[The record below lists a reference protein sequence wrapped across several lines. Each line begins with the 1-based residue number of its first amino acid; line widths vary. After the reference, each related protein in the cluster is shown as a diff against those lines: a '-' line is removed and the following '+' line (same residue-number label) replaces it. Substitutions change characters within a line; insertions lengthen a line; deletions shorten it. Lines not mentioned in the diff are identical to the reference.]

1 MILHIEFHST
11 VCKDSDTLTTTK
23 VFSGVVKEEL
33 LECFSRSRK
42 LKKNKKQ
49 KKNRKKEEYV
59 PGNKRTTQES
69 NKKKS
74 QDNRCTAA
82 IESSQ
87 SKLEEEVRR
96 LF

>member
-1 MILHIEFHST
+1 MLLHIEFHST
-11 VCKDSDTLTTTK
+11 LCKDSDTLTTTK

-33 LECFSRSRK
+33 LKCFSRSRK
-42 LKKNKKQ
+42 LKNKTKQ
-49 KKNRKKEEYV
+49 NRKKEECV
-59 PGNKRTTQES
+59 PGNKRTTLKS

>member
-1 MILHIEFHST
+1 ME
-11 VCKDSDTLTTTK
+11 V
-23 VFSGVVKEEL
+23 
-33 LECFSRSRK
+33 
-42 LKKNKKQ
+42 
-49 KKNRKKEEYV
+49 YV

>member
-42 LKKNKKQ
+42 LKKKK
-49 KKNRKKEEYV
+49 
-59 PGNKRTTQES
+59 
-69 NKKKS
+69 NKKKTGKRKS
-74 QDNRCTAA
+74 MYQGTKELLKRVIKRNPRITDV
-82 IESSQ
+82 Q
-87 SKLEEEVRR
+87 QL
-96 LF
+96 

>member
-42 LKKNKKQ
+42 LKKK

>member
-1 MILHIEFHST
+1 MLLHIEFHST
-11 VCKDSDTLTTTK
+11 LCKDSDTLTTTK

-33 LECFSRSRK
+33 LKCFSRSRK
-42 LKKNKKQ
+42 LKK

-59 PGNKRTTQES
+59 PGNKRTTLKS

>member
-42 LKKNKKQ
+42 LKKKTHT

>member
-11 VCKDSDTLTTTK
+11 VCRDSDTLTTNK

-42 LKKNKKQ
+42 FK

-74 QDNRCTAA
+74 QDNRGTAA

>member
-1 MILHIEFHST
+1 MLLHIEFHST
-11 VCKDSDTLTTTK
+11 LCKDSDTLTTTK

-33 LECFSRSRK
+33 LKCFSRSRK
-42 LKKNKKQ
+42 LKKK
-49 KKNRKKEEYV
+49 KKNRKKDEYV
-59 PGNKRTTQES
+59 PGNKRTTLKS